1 LSKSAKSSLFTAFHC
16 QIHQLIN
23 NETILLIEDNSD
35 ILENLVEFL
44 QREGYKTL
52 EANNGK
58 DGIALAKKFIPDL
71 IICDFLMYKM
81 NGHEVL
87 YLLLNTLKKFKI
99 PFIFSTSMS
108 ENSDKAATLKLGAD
122 DYIVKPYE
130 VQTLLKMVNYWINRS
145 NKEIIK
151 AVLN

>member
-1 LSKSAKSSLFTAFHC
+1 MK
-16 QIHQLIN
+16 
-23 NETILLIEDNSD
+23 TILLIEDNSD

-44 QREGYKTL
+44 QMEGYKTL
-52 EANNGK
+52 KASNGK

-71 IICDFLMYKM
+71 IICDFLMYQM

-87 YLLLNTLKKFKI
+87 RLLLSTLKKFKI

-108 ENSDKAATLKLGAD
+108 EKSDKAATLKLGAN

-130 VQTLLKMVNYWINRS
+130 VQTLLKMVNYWINYS
-145 NKEIIK
+145 NKEINK
-151 AVLN
+151 AALN

>member
-1 LSKSAKSSLFTAFHC
+1 MK
-16 QIHQLIN
+16 
-23 NETILLIEDNSD
+23 TILIIEDNSD

-44 QREGYKTL
+44 QMEGYKTL

-58 DGIALAKKFIPDL
+58 DGIALAKEFIPDL
-71 IICDFLMYKM
+71 IICDFFMYGM

-87 YLLLNTLKKFKI
+87 RLLLNTLTKFKI

-108 ENSDKAATLKLGAD
+108 EKSDKAATLKLGAD

-130 VQTLLKMVNYWINRS
+130 LQSLLKMVHRWINCDT
-145 NKEIIK
+145 
-151 AVLN
+151 AVNA

>member
-1 LSKSAKSSLFTAFHC
+1 MK
-16 QIHQLIN
+16 
-23 NETILLIEDNSD
+23 TILLIEDNSD

-44 QREGYKTL
+44 QMEGYKTL

-87 YLLLNTLKKFKI
+87 ALLLNTVIQFKI

-108 ENSDKAATLKLGAD
+108 EKSDKAATLKLGAS

-130 VQTLLKMVNYWINRS
+130 VQALLKMVHYWINCGTVIS
-145 NKEIIK
+145 
-151 AVLN
+151 A